1 MNTSRL
7 ETERLILR
15 KFTEKDI
22 ESLYLILKDKEV
34 NTFLPWFP
42 LESLKEAQ
50 IFFEER
56 FATVYA
62 KPQGYAY
69 AICL

>member
-50 IFFEER
+50 IFSRKDLRR
-56 FATVYA
+56 FMQSHKAMPMRFV
-62 KPQGYAY
+62 
-69 AICL
+69 